1 MAVIEAIQTTY
12 MEAEATSVECTSI
25 PSSYEHLQLRWSV
38 RADRAG
44 TVDNI
49 YIQFGTGGGAVDTGG
64 NYSTHAMY
72 GQLTTAGTH
81 LRSGSTG
88 IDAWASTG
96 GTADSAE
103 YGTGI
108 VDILDYVN
116 TNKNTA
122 LSSVGGMSGMSDY
135 PIAAFSSGLWD
146 ATGAVDRIKLTAAN
160 STNLVRGSEFTLYG
174 LNSS

>member
-1 MAVIEAIQTTY
+1 MAVIEAIATTY
-12 MEAEATSVECTSI
+12 MEADATSVEFTSI
-25 PSSYEHLQLRWSV
+25 PSSYEHLQLRWSTK
-38 RADRAG
+38 ADRAG
-44 TVDNI
+44 TTDNI
-49 YIQFGTGGGAVDTGG
+49 YIRFGTGGGAADTGG
-64 NYSTHAMY
+64 NYSTHVTY
-72 GQLTTAGTH
+72 GSLTTETTH

-88 IDAWASTG
+88 ISAWASTG

-146 ATGAVDRIKLTAAN
+146 ATGAVDRSKLTAAN